1 MNISQIQSFVALAET
16 GSFTEAAEQLYLSQ
30 SAISHALAALERE
43 LGVTLIERNRKGVIA
58 LSEAGERILPHAR
71 AFLSQVSAIEQE
83 AKASQGSYSGKL
95 RLGSIHSF
103 VAPNRLASLLSHFQA
118 HYPEI
123 EVTLFEGAIHEIGEW
138 IDGNLIDLSFMILPA
153 PEFTTR
159 PIFHD
164 ELFVVLPE
172 EHPLQEQDKLRL
184 DDLLDQALV
193 IERGHCTLRLM
204 EQLGIINSSKKP
216 KIRYKAHD
224 SATILAMVREGLG
237 LTFIPKS
244 MLPKQADGLIVR
256 AIEPRFPLQIG
267 LGVKSWQQA
276 SPNVRLFIE
285 AAQQWANQTAL
296 QY

>member
-16 GSFTEAAEQLYLSQ
+16 GSFTEAAEQIYLSQ

-43 LGVTLIERNRKGVIA
+43 LGVTLIERSRKGVIA

-71 AFLSQVSAIEQE
+71 GFLSQVSAIEQE
-83 AKASQGSYSGKL
+83 AKAAQGNYSGKL

-103 VAPNRLASLLSHFQA
+103 VAPDLLANLLSYFQA
-118 HYPEI
+118 SYPEI

-138 IDGNLIDLSFMILPA
+138 IDTSVIDLSFMILPA
-153 PEFTTR
+153 PDFTTR
-159 PIFHD
+159 SIFHD

-172 EHPLQEQDKLRL
+172 AHPLHERDTIAL
-184 DDLLDQALV
+184 DELLDQGLV

-204 EQLGIINSSKKP
+204 EQLGIVNQKKKP
-216 KIRYKAHD
+216 KVRYKAHD

-256 AIEPRFPLQIG
+256 ALEPRFPLQIG
-267 LGVKSWQQA
+267 LGVKSWQHA
-276 SPNVRLFIE
+276 SPNARLFIE
-285 AAQQWANQTAL
+285 AAQQWSSQIAL
-296 QY
+296 QG

>member
-83 AKASQGSYSGKL
+83 AKAAQGHYSGKL

-103 VAPNRLASLLSHFQA
+103 VAPDLLAPLLSHFQGR
-118 HYPEI
+118 YPEV

-138 IDGNLIDLSFMILPA
+138 MESNLIDLSFMILPA
-153 PEFTTR
+153 PDYTTR
-159 PIFHD
+159 PIFRD
-164 ELFVVLPE
+164 ELFVVLPQ
-172 EHPLQEQDKLRL
+172 EHPLQECDTLRL
-184 DDLLDQALV
+184 DDLLDHGLV
-193 IERGHCTLRLM
+193 VERGHCTLRLM
-204 EQLGIINSSKKP
+204 EQLGIISHAKKP

-237 LTFIPKS
+237 FTFMPKS
-244 MLPKQADGLIVR
+244 MLPKQTDGLIVR
-256 AIEPRFPLQIG
+256 ALEPRFPLQIG

-276 SPNVRLFIE
+276 SPNARLFIE
-285 AAQQWANQTAL
+285 AAQQWANQTSA
-296 QY
+296 